1 MRGRPKERK
10 EEEEGGEREKR
21 KRKKPKPNRRK
32 EEERGGKRRRS
43 ESNPSLS
50 DFLSPLAA
58 RAESSKCGRPELWSA
73 RPRNIKEKEN
83 GGGGGGRGGEDDG
96 REVRGGKPVR
106 GMSFTG
112 KKKGRLGNGEAGD

>member
-1 MRGRPKERK
+1 MRGRQKEKK
-10 EEEEGGEREKR
+10 EEEEGGERETR
-21 KRKKPKPNRRK
+21 ARKKPKPKRRK

-83 GGGGGGRGGEDDG
+83 GGGGGGEEEETDRRHG
-96 REVRGGKPVR
+96 GGKRVR
-106 GMSFTG
+106 GMSVTG
-112 KKKGRLGNGEAGD
+112 KRKEGWGSERLG